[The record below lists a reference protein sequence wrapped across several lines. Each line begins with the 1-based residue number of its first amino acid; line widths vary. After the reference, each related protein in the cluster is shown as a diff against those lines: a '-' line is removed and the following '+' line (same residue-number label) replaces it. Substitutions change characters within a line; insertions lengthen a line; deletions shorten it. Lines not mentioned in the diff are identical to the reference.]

1 MYKKLI
7 LECFNENDRKLSFAD
22 LKKKLGVKGEGEIA
36 SFSCALDELRYGGE
50 LYLGKDDTYRIFD
63 ESLGVKQGQ
72 IHINKGGIGFVR
84 ADYKG
89 KEISYMIKGKDL
101 NKYEEII
108 YGVLIGGIIGNLIDR
123 VVHGSVIDYL
133 DFNLFGYNFPVFNF
147 ADICIVISIILII
160 ISICKG
166 EKYGVSNK

>member
-1 MYKKLI
+1 MKKILLIAFVCTLVDQIIKNVLISVLSVGSSISVIDGFFSITMLQNTGAAFSILSSSTLFLI
-7 LECFNENDRKLSFAD
+7 LISI
-22 LKKKLGVKGEGEIA
+22 V
-36 SFSCALDELRYGGE
+36 ALNLIYFF
-50 LYLGKDDTYRIFD
+50 L
-63 ESLGVKQGQ
+63 
-72 IHINKGGIGFVR
+72 
-84 ADYKG
+84 
-89 KEISYMIKGKDL
+89 IKGREL
-101 NKYEEII
+101 NRFDII
-108 YGVLIGGIIGNLIDR
+108 VYGVLIGGIIGNLIDR